1 MTTIDTPHFR
11 ELLLDERGR
20 VERAIAGL
28 REGHP
33 GSMEDE
39 AEEVNGGVDTEDVGD
54 TASITLGREIDYTL
68 GENSQTV
75 LSEIDVALARIE
87 DGTYGTCT
95 KCGKEIA
102 VGRLEAHPWASLCID
117 CARLDEG

>member
-1 MTTIDTPHFR
+1 MSTLDTEHFR
-11 ELLLDERGR
+11 GLLLDERR
-20 VERAIAGL
+20 RIDHAIAGL

-39 AEEVNGGVDTEDVGD
+39 AEEVNGGVDTDDFGD

-68 GENSQTV
+68 GEHSQAV
-75 LSEIDVALARIE
+75 LGEIDAALARIE
-87 DGTYGTCT
+87 AGTYGACT
-95 KCGKEIA
+95 RCGSEIS

-117 CARLDEG
+117 CARLDGG